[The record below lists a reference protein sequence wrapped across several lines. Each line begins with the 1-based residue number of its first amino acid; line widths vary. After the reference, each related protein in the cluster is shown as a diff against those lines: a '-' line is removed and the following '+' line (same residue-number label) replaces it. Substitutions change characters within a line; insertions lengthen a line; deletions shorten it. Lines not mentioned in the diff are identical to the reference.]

1 MAPAGPTDMHETI
14 RTLYEGMLDASAWQR
29 SLARLRDASGSAYA
43 SIVTVSR
50 ARGRLR
56 TNVLAHAGTDFA
68 DAPANAPPDEFNAPE
83 PEWARTPKLAT
94 GQWYIGMAQTGMAH
108 ARGQLDAPADDND
121 DNDEANDVN
130 DGGVGQSPL
139 MLCLID
145 RGTDHETYLCLLRT
159 PDQLPYVTRDAHA
172 LDWAIPH
179 VRQAAALRR
188 RASLDTLAGRAST
201 GVIDRLPFAVAVVR
215 NDGELLQANRA
226 GEAWVRRLLPR
237 VGGAGQVPSLA
248 ALEAPP
254 TGSGGNHGLHGWR
267 LSRGF
272 ADVLHTVCD
281 PQVPMPAQAML
292 AHGVDGRTAQIV
304 TMPLWPDAETPAA
317 LVVVYEGNASP
328 PAMAAILRDLY
339 ALTPAE
345 ARLAALMTTGIG
357 LPEACAQL
365 GIKRETSRTQLKS
378 IFIKTGMS
386 TQAQLSHLLTR
397 LASVLASH
405 TGVPPHLQAGR
416 QTSRRNAV

>member
-1 MAPAGPTDMHETI
+1 MSPAGPADMHETI
-14 RTLYEGMLDASAWQR
+14 RILYEGTLDASAWRR

-50 ARGRLR
+50 AHGRLR
-56 TNVLAHAGTDFA
+56 TNVLAHTGTDLT
-68 DAPANAPPDEFNAPE
+68 DGPANAPPDEFNAPE
-83 PEWARTPKLAT
+83 PEWARTAKLAT
-94 GQWYIGMAQTGMAH
+94 GQWYIGMNRAGMAH
-108 ARGQLDAPADDND
+108 ARRQLDVPTDDTRA
-121 DNDEANDVN
+121 ANDA
-130 DGGVGQSPL
+130 GVGQSPV
-139 MLCLID
+139 MLCLVD

-159 PDQLPYVTRDAHA
+159 PDQLPYVSRDAHA

-215 NDGELLQANRA
+215 NDGELLQANQA